1 MISSTQLGSSRS
13 SSPISVVAVTGAT
26 GFVGR
31 SVVAELLNRGYSVR
45 AQVRDTAKARA
56 VLPSSTKLS
65 LVVGEVAQQDV
76 ANELVAGCQA
86 AINLV
91 GIIREVRRLGQT
103 FQRLHTDAARVLVQ
117 ACEHGNVRRFVQMSA
132 LGVRSDFVCE
142 YQRTKW
148 EAETAIRRSSLDW
161 TIMRPGL
168 IHGKDSEFVKMA
180 FQWMKGEKAPF
191 VFLPYFTGGDDDT
204 RVPLGGTN
212 ERDPRIAPIAVED
225 VAAAFVGCLTNP
237 RSIGE
242 TYSLVGSETLT
253 WPQMLRFMRDNTPG
267 ALPLHPFG
275 APSEPNAWIAT
286 VAGFVGLGNFLPFD
300 AGMARMAAEDS
311 VADMTKATEDLGIA
325 WKGFRKTYPAYAPAV
340 TG

>member
-1 MISSTQLGSSRS
+1 
-13 SSPISVVAVTGAT
+13 
-26 GFVGR
+26 
-31 SVVAELLNRGYSVR
+31 
-45 AQVRDTAKARA
+45 VRDTAKARA
-56 VLPSSTKLS
+56 VLPSSPKLS
-65 LVVGEVAQQDV
+65 LVVGEVANQDV
-76 ANELVAGCQA
+76 AGELVAGCQA

-117 ACEHGNVRRFVQMSA
+117 ACEHNNVRRYVQMSA
-132 LGVRSDFVCE
+132 LGVRSDFCCE

-148 EAETAIRRSSLDW
+148 EAETAVRRSNLDW

-180 FQWMKGEKAPF
+180 YEWMKGEKPPF
-191 VFLPYFTGGDDDT
+191 IFLPYFTGGDDDT

-212 ERDPRIAPIAVED
+212 ERDPRIAPITVED
-225 VAAAFVGCLTNP
+225 VATAFVSSLTNP
-237 RSIGE
+237 RTIGE
-242 TYSLVGSETLT
+242 TYNLCGSEILT

-275 APSEPNAWIAT
+275 APSEPNAWIAA

-300 AGMARMAAEDS
+300 VGMAKMAAEDS

-325 WKGFRKTYPAYAPAV
+325 WKGFRSTYPAYAPLV
-340 TG
+340 KV